1 MINFRKD
8 MSRYELS
15 LFINQIKTEHHNLE
29 NKILVIYSFRQ
40 SLFFNV
46 KCATIDTVCLEGEIQ
61 ISLSSVYFLLVQRLE
76 YLKIE
81 LDLSDCLVGKVLR
94 AGLILQS

>member
-15 LFINQIKTEHHNLE
+15 LLINQIKTEHHNLE

-46 KCATIDTVCLEGEIQ
+46 KCATIGTVC
-61 ISLSSVYFLLVQRLE
+61 
-76 YLKIE
+76 
-81 LDLSDCLVGKVLR
+81 
-94 AGLILQS
+94 